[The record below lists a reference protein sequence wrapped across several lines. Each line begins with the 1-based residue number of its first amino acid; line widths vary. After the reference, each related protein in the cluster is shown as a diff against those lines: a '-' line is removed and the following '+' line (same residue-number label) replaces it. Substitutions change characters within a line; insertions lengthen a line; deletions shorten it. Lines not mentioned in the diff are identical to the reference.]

1 MKNAVDI
8 GERVP
13 NRDRI
18 SDVADHQ
25 LAASGQVLATARRKI
40 VEHTDLMMLLDQGFA
55 QMRADESTTTRDQVS
70 RHDKTLYS
78 GAGQSC
84 KVPRTP
90 VWAIL
95 TRQQITMINEL
106 FSDEF
111 ETFHYEPL

>member
-1 MKNAVDI
+1 VRPDPILIAAFDRRDGGEMKNAVDI

-55 QMRADESTTTRDQVS
+55 QIRADESTTTRDQIS

-84 KVPRTP
+84 
-90 VWAIL
+90 
-95 TRQQITMINEL
+95 
-106 FSDEF
+106 
-111 ETFHYEPL
+111 